1 MLDIIQKHPRSSAA
15 AYDFAVLLPTWNNLH
30 YFELCVRSILENSN
44 LSIQIIAIVN
54 EGKDGT
60 AEWVATQP
68 EIDYIHAK
76 QNIGI
81 CYGLNAARTLV
92 KAPYMVY
99 VNDDMYLLP
108 GWDLAL
114 KREIDSIGHNLF
126 MLSSTMI
133 EYHDSGNKAVVV
145 ADYGHDVESF
155 RESEL
160 KADAPKLKRADWLG
174 STWPPNVIA
183 TDLWDL
189 VGGMSIEYSPG
200 FYSDPDLSRKLY
212 AAGVR
217 HFRGVGDSLA
227 YHFGSKSTNRIARNP
242 GRQTFLLKW
251 GISSSVFTKEI
262 LRTGQTWKE
271 NALPEKLPESA
282 SIVERLKRMRA
293 GWQKRT

>member
-1 MLDIIQKHPRSSAA
+1 MLTGITKFQHAA
-15 AYDFAVLLPTWNNLH
+15 EFEPTFSILLPTWNNLA
-30 YFELCVRSILENSN
+30 YFELCVRSIRENSE
-44 LSIQIIAIVN
+44 LPIQIIAIVN

-60 AEWVATQP
+60 LEWLATQS

-76 QNIGI
+76 ENIGI
-81 CYGLNAARTLV
+81 CYGLNAARSMV
-92 KAPYMVY
+92 KAAYIVY

-108 GWDLAL
+108 GWDTAL
-114 KREIDSIGHNLF
+114 KREIDAIGHDLF
-126 MLSSTMI
+126 MLSATMI

-145 ADYGHDVESF
+145 ADYGQDIERF

-242 GRQTFLLKW
+242 GRRTFLLKW

-271 NALPEKLPESA
+271 NTLPEKLPESA